1 MPIHDWTRVP
11 AGFFH
16 HFHQDWSIELA
27 RALNRGKLPMG
38 YSALVEQRVNGP
50 EPDVIAVETPMP
62 ARGGNGTTALLA
74 PPQTRIVQ
82 RLKDDATRYAEKANR
97 IVIRQSLGE
106 VVAVIEIV
114 SPGNKSSRQALRSF
128 VEKSI
133 AFLRHGIHLL
143 VIDLFPPS
151 KRDPQG
157 IHHALIEE
165 FSSEEF
171 CLSPEAPLT
180 LASYQAGDDW
190 TAYIETVAVGQQLI
204 DMPLFLRRELH
215 IAVPLAATYE
225 ASWSVCPDLIR
236 GLLTAQP
243 EKPS

>member
-1 MPIHDWTRVP
+1 MLIHDWTRVP
-11 AGFFH
+11 AGLFH
-16 HFHQDWSIELA
+16 HFHQDWSIEIA
-27 RALNRGKLPMG
+27 RALNRGKLPVG

-50 EPDVIAVETPMP
+50 EPDVIAVETPMA
-62 ARGGNGTTALLA
+62 ARDGNGTTALLA

-82 RLKDDATRYAEKANR
+82 RLKDDATRYSEKANR
-97 IVIRQSLGE
+97 IVIRQGFGE

-114 SPGNKSSRQALRSF
+114 SPGNKGSREACRSF

-157 IHHALIEE
+157 IHQAIIEE
-165 FSSEEF
+165 FCSEEF
-171 CLSPEAPLT
+171 RLPPETPLT
-180 LASYQAGDDW
+180 LVSYQAGDDP
-190 TAYIETVAVGQQLI
+190 TAYVETVAVGQPLI
-204 DMPLFLRRELH
+204 DMPLFLTPKLH
-215 IAVPLAATYE
+215 VPAPLNATYE

-236 GLLTAQP
+236 DLLT
-243 EKPS
+243 KPPNDA